1 MSELNSETI
10 GGVILVRD
18 AVLVSALKFNKRIQ
32 KHQFDYG
39 VRGEYAI
46 IKLGRGSLVDPQTT
60 DDIQAEVADM
70 LGRKC
75 YQDPDYVPGVVAT
88 FRVNIEGLENL
99 NE

>member
-1 MSELNSETI
+1 MSELNSGTI

-18 AVLVSALKFNKRIQ
+18 AVLVACLKFNKRLMKSQI
-32 KHQFDYG
+32 DYG
-39 VRGEYAI
+39 VRGGYAV

-60 DDIQAEVADM
+60 DDIQAEVADI

-88 FRVNIEGLENL
+88 FRINKEGLENL

>member
-39 VRGEYAI
+39 VRGGYAVI
-46 IKLGRGSLVDPQTT
+46 TLRRGSLVNANTT

-75 YQDPDYVPGVVAT
+75 YQDPQYVPGVVAT
-88 FRVNIEGLENL
+88 FRVKL
-99 NE
+99 N